1 MQNTTG
7 QCSLVVGPIGLVGG
21 GGGGD
26 WSQTVG
32 TQVRVKGGVKSINIY
47 VLNLS
52 IYPV

>member
-1 MQNTTG
+1 M
-7 QCSLVVGPIGLVGG
+7 VGPIGLVGS
-21 GGGGD
+21 GGD